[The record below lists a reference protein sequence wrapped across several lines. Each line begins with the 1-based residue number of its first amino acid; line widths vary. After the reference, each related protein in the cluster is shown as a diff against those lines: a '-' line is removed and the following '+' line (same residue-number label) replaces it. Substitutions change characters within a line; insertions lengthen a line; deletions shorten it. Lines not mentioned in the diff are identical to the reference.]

1 MTRKSQDLLC
11 HLFYLKH
18 KATSQY
24 NQENKQKTNH
34 PTQRKTATKEQKEKK
49 KPTATEKKN
58 RPIPSQFSNRM
69 GRKQD
74 VTK

>member
-1 MTRKSQDLLC
+1 MTRNSQDLLC
-11 HLFYLKH
+11 HLFYLKR

-49 KPTATEKKN
+49 KPTATEKK
-58 RPIPSQFSNRM
+58 IGLDHHSSVTEWEGNRM
-69 GRKQD
+69 
-74 VTK
+74 